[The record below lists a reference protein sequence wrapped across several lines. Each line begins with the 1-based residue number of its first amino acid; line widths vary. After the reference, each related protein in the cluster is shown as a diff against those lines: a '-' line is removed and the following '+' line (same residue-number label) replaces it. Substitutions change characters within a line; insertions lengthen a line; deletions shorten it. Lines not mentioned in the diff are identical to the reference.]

1 MALSETQSTERASS
15 HKVATDEDSTGT
27 IEVPER
33 YAREIEARERLHEQC
48 PVDVYVAGINPR
60 YSWPNRLV
68 AANEARPSIP
78 ESAESVIVDSVV
90 NDPYYAV
97 DDVLDAAQKLNAEY
111 VVGKDWPPESDP
123 ADEGVH
129 ATDAY
134 NWFLGKYR
142 DHKCEADVIVPIAP
156 PFDSGC
162 LNGLSKVD
170 HFALG
175 GMRDMSGEQQVAHI
189 QTFREVAGYDIDV
202 HGLGV
207 GTSAELISA
216 IRESV
221 EDDPENPLLN
231 SFDISTPENAVSKGK
246 LPDKSWQQ
254 HRVPFPTGEDST
266 TMRAGFAES
275 IARMLEYE
283 LSPGC
288 DDEILKQPGFARF

>member
-1 MALSETQSTERASS
+1 MATTQTTSERASS
-15 HKVATDEDSTGT
+15 QESASDEDSTET

-33 YAREIEARERLHEQC
+33 YAREIDARERLHKAC

-68 AANEARPSIP
+68 AANEARPSVAD
-78 ESAESVIVDSVV
+78 SADSVIVDSVV

-97 DDVLDAAQKLNAEY
+97 EDVLDAAHKLDAEY

-123 ADEGVH
+123 AGEGIH
-129 ATDAY
+129 AADAY
-134 NWFLGKYR
+134 EWFLGEYTS
-142 DHKCEADVIVPIAP
+142 HECEADVIVPIAP
-156 PFDSGC
+156 PFDSGS
-162 LNGLSKVD
+162 LNCLSKVD

-175 GMRDMSGEQQVAHI
+175 GMRDMSGEQQVTHI
-189 QTFREVAGYDIDV
+189 RDFRRVAGYDVDV

-207 GTSAELISA
+207 GTSAELIGA

-221 EDDPENPLLN
+221 EDDPEKPLLD

-246 LPDKSWQQ
+246 IPDKSWQQ
-254 HRVPFPTGEDST
+254 HRVSFPTGEDST

-288 DDEILKQPGFARF
+288 DDEILKQAGFATF